1 MLDNT
6 IFDDFK
12 KLTNKDIETF
22 FNKTVKFFRTDYVL
36 LVGYYSG
43 KLTQIS
49 SKVFERLDSL
59 QLDLDDMFEK
69 YHLHSSSM
77 KDIRYWELLEQIE
90 EVDNRIKTTRNIN
103 RWARS
108 SVTNVAYSPTIQLE
122 YTLSQNQTLE
132 NVSRDVLEQPGYQD
146 DWFDIAM
153 RNILEEEDYDL
164 EGGQTLQLELDKTV
178 NLGIIINSVVDC
190 LAGKSIYGKDIYRK
204 LSFENED
211 IKVLSY
217 DDTIE
222 QAVSILIGLKK
233 NDNPDYPY
241 LGLQST
247 VVVGGN
253 QALLNF
259 PVVIRQLTET
269 FQSDDTLKEFQI
281 NTIKLEQDNLL
292 SEFQVK
298 TRLNEIYKNTQL
310 L

>member
-1 MLDNT
+1 MSDNT

-12 KLTNKDIETF
+12 KLTNKDIEAF

-43 KLTQIS
+43 KFSQIS

-69 YHLHSSSM
+69 YHQHSASM
-77 KDIRYWELLEQIE
+77 KDIRYWNLLEQIE
-90 EVDNRIKTTRNIN
+90 EVDNRIKTARNIN

-108 SVTNVAYSPTIQLE
+108 SATNVAYSPTIQLE

-132 NVSRDVLEQPGYQD
+132 NVSRDILEQAGYQD

-153 RNILEEEDYDL
+153 RNVLEEEDYDL
-164 EGGQTLQLELDKTV
+164 EGGQTIQLELDKTL
-178 NLGIIINSVVDC
+178 NLGIIVNSVVDY
-190 LAGKSIYGKDIYRK
+190 LSGKSIYGKDIYRK
-204 LSFENED
+204 FSFENED
-211 IKVLSY
+211 IKVLGY
-217 DDTIE
+217 DDTIV
-222 QAVSILIGLKK
+222 QAVDILIGLKK

-247 VVVGGN
+247 VIVGGN

-259 PVVIRQLTET
+259 PVIIRQLTET

-298 TRLNEIYKNTQL
+298 TRLNEIYEDTQL